1 MHGSSDGL
9 TATPGRQQMN
19 KAVLILLMIF
29 ITLLMAGCGNRMWED
44 GKDTASETFDYVF
57 DSAPTAKSYHET
69 SSIPLIELNYR
80 AADVLYSNVG
90 KGELTLKSA
99 VFVKRFTNQK
109 DPGDNAI
116 FGSVITQQIADRLV
130 QRGVLITDGTP
141 NATDYLYGKG
151 VSAEDYKSLTDT
163 MSGKFPPRSG
173 MLTGNYVIGD
183 NYVYMSSKVIR
194 LVDSAVVSAHN
205 WTLPISDNI
214 REMLP
219 QLKNDD
225 GMVPT
230 VKNKFD

>member
-1 MHGSSDGL
+1 MHGSPYGL
-9 TATPGRQQMN
+9 TATPGWQQMN
-19 KAVLILLMIF
+19 KAVLILLVIS
-29 ITLLMAGCGNRMWED
+29 ITLFMAGCGNRMWED
-44 GKDTASETFDYVF
+44 SKEGAAQTYNYVF
-57 DSAPTAKSYHET
+57 DDAPTAKSYHET
-69 SSIPLIELNYR
+69 SSVPLIELNYR
-80 AADVLYSNVG
+80 AADVLYSNVE
-90 KGELTLKSA
+90 KGELTLDSA
-99 VFVKRFTNQK
+99 IFVKRFTNQN

-116 FGSVITQQIADRLV
+116 FGSVMTQQIADRLV
-130 QRGVLITDGTP
+130 QRGALVTDGTP
-141 NATDYLYGKG
+141 NATDYLYGKD
-151 VSAEDYKSLTDT
+151 VNAEDYKSLNPNI
-163 MSGKFPPRSG
+163 SGKLPPRSG

-219 QLKNDD
+219 QLKKDE